1 MVKKQKSKKRAATTA
16 KASTAS
22 GLKAF
27 INEHLVLILGTS
39 VIVLSVVMVFLFW
52 GINQYNTQQ
61 AINDQRKQF
70 DAAEASLDALYAQIV
85 QEVGQ
90 PTKVDKDKSCGYASA
105 DWYKGQLS
113 CGISISLYPANT
125 ANISDAERLSKQ
137 IDSVIS
143 SNDAFSDFRAGAD
156 KNNEFV
162 NQGVYYANSYYKSN
176 TGLNCYAA
184 YELDPSGNRSPN
196 IYRATVSCY
205 STAKSEFYPVKN

>member
-1 MVKKQKSKKRAATTA
+1 MPKKQTSKKPVRKPVNNKQRSDLRAFWDKYWALIVGTA
-16 KASTAS
+16 AIFLTVIA
-22 GLKAF
+22 
-27 INEHLVLILGTS
+27 VLIFIAVS
-39 VIVLSVVMVFLFW
+39 HVN
-52 GINQYNTQQ
+52 NQN
-61 AINDQRKQF
+61 AINTQRKQF
-70 DAAEASLDALYAQIV
+70 DAAEASLDALYAQIIK
-85 QEVGQ
+85 EVGQ